1 MSRFAIVFSAGIL
14 SAGLALAS
22 TSALAQRTPSSEDII
37 KSLTPTTSG
46 TGTTRGIRMA
56 HPGATSSSAVS
67 SSTGQAPSVS
77 LMVLFATGSADL
89 TPEAEQTVDQLGRAL
104 SSQRLAS
111 YKFRIEG
118 HTDTVGTPAYNL
130 ALSQHRAETVA
141 SYLEQKFDIPG
152 ARLQAVGMGEKGLLV
167 QTPND
172 TAEPRNRRVQVVNLG
187 S

>member
-1 MSRFAIVFSAGIL
+1 MRRFAAAMLFAAL
-14 SAGLALAS
+14 TLAS
-22 TSALAQRTPSSEDII
+22 ASVLAQRTPSSEEII

-46 TGTTRGIRMA
+46 TGTTRGIRLV
-56 HPGATSSSAVS
+56 HPGATSSSSAVS
-67 SSTGQAPSVS
+67 SGTGQTPSIS

-111 YKFRIEG
+111 YTFRIEG

-130 ALSQHRAETVA
+130 ALSQRRAETVA
-141 SYLEQKFDIPG
+141 SYLEQKFDIPSS
-152 ARLQAVGMGEKGLLV
+152 RLQAVGMGEKGLLV

-172 TAEPRNRRVQVVNLG
+172 TAESRNRRVQVINLG